1 LQPTP
6 KKSKKNTENVT
17 FVTHQAIGCKRVVA
31 QFQPGTVTRSK
42 KHVAPE
48 VHVTTQD
55 DIPILATSEVLAT
68 DTQAE
73 IPIQASSEV
82 HATDTQAEI
91 PIQASSE
98 VHAVGT
104 EDGTTLT
111 AHTQGGLCKLL

>member
-1 LQPTP
+1 MQPTP

-17 FVTHQAIGCKRVVA
+17 SVTHHAIGCKRVLA
-31 QFQPGTVTRSK
+31 PLQPGIVTRSK

-55 DIPILATSEVLAT
+55 DIPIQTTSEVLAV

-73 IPIQASSEV
+73 IPVQASSEV
-82 HATDTQAEI
+82 HAAD
-91 PIQASSE
+91 
-98 VHAVGT
+98 T

-111 AHTQGGLCKLL
+111 AHTQEGLCKLL